1 MPGQEQFADRCRE
14 DFAPSG
20 RTRGRRGWKP
30 QRDGDIVAV
39 GLLLLV
45 NNRAAA
51 SDRER
56 DECVA
61 ALHYAHTPR
70 VRGRPKRFRR
80 LGAVVN
86 GA

>member
-61 ALHYAHTPR
+61 ALHYAHTPEYAA
-70 VRGRPKRFRR
+70 GRSVSADWE
-80 LGAVVN
+80 LW
-86 GA
+86 